1 MNYNKCR
8 NCFDFL
14 QTNLSDISSVTFF
27 RNGHFPESATD
38 YIQTCFSSNRS
49 FRMQPGCY
57 STFSGSTHG
66 KTSTFVADNNKPK
79 TMETNQHQHSHG
91 HAHHHHHHH
100 HAVPTT
106 LSGIFITCIIL
117 NLLFVAVEA
126 GAGLYTNSL
135 GLLSDAGHNLSDVFS
150 LLLSLFAIRMAMHRS
165 NRHFTYGYKKS
176 TILVS
181 LVNAIIL
188 LVAVGAI
195 LIESVYKL
203 RHPEPVSGEVIS
215 WVAGA
220 GILVNGLTAWL
231 LMKKQGNDLNVKGAY
246 LHMAMDTL
254 VSVGVVISG
263 LIISY
268 TGWEWIDPVIGLCIA
283 FIILVSTWNLL
294 KESLFLTLD
303 GVPESID
310 MQEVEAT
317 INGVPGIESW
327 HHLHVWAVST
337 TENAATLHI
346 VLKDLEELES
356 VTHTLKHALR
366 EKGIHHSTIE
376 CERTGHTCG
385 EEGCCG
391 CNGEK

>member
-1 MNYNKCR
+1 
-8 NCFDFL
+8 
-14 QTNLSDISSVTFF
+14 
-27 RNGHFPESATD
+27 
-38 YIQTCFSSNRS
+38 
-49 FRMQPGCY
+49 
-57 STFSGSTHG
+57 
-66 KTSTFVADNNKPK
+66 
-79 TMETNQHQHSHG
+79 METNQHQHSHG

-303 GVPESID
+303 GVPENID

-317 INGVPGIESW
+317 INGIPGIESW

>member
-1 MNYNKCR
+1 
-8 NCFDFL
+8 
-14 QTNLSDISSVTFF
+14 
-27 RNGHFPESATD
+27 
-38 YIQTCFSSNRS
+38 
-49 FRMQPGCY
+49 
-57 STFSGSTHG
+57 
-66 KTSTFVADNNKPK
+66 
-79 TMETNQHQHSHG
+79 METNQHQHSHG

-106 LSGIFITCIIL
+106 LSG
-117 NLLFVAVEA
+117 
-126 GAGLYTNSL
+126 
-135 GLLSDAGHNLSDVFS
+135 
-150 LLLSLFAIRMAMHRS
+150 
-165 NRHFTYGYKKS
+165 KS

-294 KESLFLTLD
+294 KESLFLTFWT
-303 GVPESID
+303 EFRR
-310 MQEVEAT
+310 
-317 INGVPGIESW
+317 
-327 HHLHVWAVST
+327 VST
-337 TENAATLHI
+337 CRKWKQQSMEYR
-346 VLKDLEELES
+346 ES
-356 VTHTLKHALR
+356 KAGTT
-366 EKGIHHSTIE
+366 
-376 CERTGHTCG
+376 CTCG
-385 EEGCCG
+385 Q
-391 CNGEK
+391 

>member
-1 MNYNKCR
+1 M
-8 NCFDFL
+8 
-14 QTNLSDISSVTFF
+14 
-27 RNGHFPESATD
+27 
-38 YIQTCFSSNRS
+38 
-49 FRMQPGCY
+49 
-57 STFSGSTHG
+57 
-66 KTSTFVADNNKPK
+66 
-79 TMETNQHQHSHG
+79 
-91 HAHHHHHHH
+91 
-100 HAVPTT
+100 
-106 LSGIFITCIIL
+106 
-117 NLLFVAVEA
+117 
-126 GAGLYTNSL
+126 
-135 GLLSDAGHNLSDVFS
+135 
-150 LLLSLFAIRMAMHRS
+150 
-165 NRHFTYGYKKS
+165 KKS

-195 LIESVYKL
+195 LIESISKL

-231 LMKKQGNDLNVKGAY
+231 LMRKQGNDLNVKGAY

-310 MQEVEAT
+310 MKEVEAT

-346 VLKDLEELES
+346 VLKDLEELET
-356 VTHTLKHALR
+356 VTHALKHALC